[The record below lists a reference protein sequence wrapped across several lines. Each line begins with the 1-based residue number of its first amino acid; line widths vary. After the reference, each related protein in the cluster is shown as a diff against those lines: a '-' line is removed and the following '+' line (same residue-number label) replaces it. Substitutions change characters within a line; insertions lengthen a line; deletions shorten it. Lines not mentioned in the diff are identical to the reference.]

1 MNLNL
6 FYVSLSVEIAYKK
19 RSHKKKKKK
28 TRLIRP
34 KYSKA
39 SPALFHSMD

>member
-19 RSHKKKKKK
+19 RSHKKKKK